1 MDFVQNLYHH
11 IKMMFLYRYNSKI
24 NSIIRVNNGDRFNL
38 SFQRYY
44 NFYLKI
50 SCFRYLMI
58 SLIIRFKRQ
67 KYYLKLDTFTN
78 FLVSITHFDYIAFGV
93 ISILFI
99 PAIITHG
106 TLFKSKNFDIFKSV
120 LLLTKLQKRNVE
132 NKKSKDRNMVLECI
146 NKLIPHNVPQISC
159 ETQNQI
165 CKMISFFNQSFEF
178 VIIISCKH

>member
-1 MDFVQNLYHH
+1 
-11 IKMMFLYRYNSKI
+11 
-24 NSIIRVNNGDRFNL
+24 
-38 SFQRYY
+38 
-44 NFYLKI
+44 
-50 SCFRYLMI
+50 MI